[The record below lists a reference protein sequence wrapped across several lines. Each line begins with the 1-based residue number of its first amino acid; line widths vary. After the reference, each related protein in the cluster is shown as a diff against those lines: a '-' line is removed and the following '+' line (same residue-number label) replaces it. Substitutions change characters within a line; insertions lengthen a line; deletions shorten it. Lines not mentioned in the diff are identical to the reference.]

1 MLRPGTIISERYEI
15 IKKVGSGGMADVYKA
30 KCHKLNRY
38 VAFKVLKTEFS
49 DDKNFVNKFREEAQA
64 CAGLSHPNIVN
75 IYDVGDEGDIH
86 FIVMELVEGITLK
99 NYIERKGK
107 LEIKEAVGIAI
118 QIAKGMEVAHLN
130 NIVHRDIKPQNI
142 IISKEG
148 KVKVTDFGIA
158 KAINSNTITANTMGS
173 VHYLS
178 PEQARGGY
186 SDEKSDIYSL
196 GVVLYE
202 MLSGRV
208 PFVGDNTVSVALL
221 HIQSEPIPLRELV
234 PNIPVSIERIVQKA
248 MQKKPERR
256 YFSGSDLIED
266 LKKSIEDPSGNFVVM
281 PTVAD
286 MESPTITMSD
296 EELEII
302 KNASVNKVNSN
313 GGYNNMDP
321 KDNPDFYDEELD
333 DDYYE
338 DEEYEDYDDDFLEED
353 ADVVDPRM
361 EKVVLIGTIV
371 AAIVLVVIILV
382 LISKFFKS
390 IPGGDKD
397 PDANLELTITPEPS
411 PELSPSPEA
420 VETFS
425 MPYLINLRYEDAY
438 DLLKQNSE
446 DINVISTED
455 YSDTVEK
462 GLIIEQYPME
472 GSKITEDG
480 QVRLV
485 ISAGKEAFQIPD
497 VSKKTEAEAVNVLE
511 DLGLSV
517 DIDYQ
522 DSSEIEE
529 GNVISTSPQA
539 NSMVAKGDK
548 IKVIVSKGKY
558 ITIPD
563 LTDMDKDTAIRKIND
578 SGLTVG
584 STSNEENYSAREA
597 GKVASQ
603 IPKPGEKV
611 KEGTTVN
618 IILSIGPEPV
628 VKTFEMP
635 NLVGLRK
642 DDAYN
647 LLRDKSKGL
656 NLGITETNKNSDN
669 YEKGI
674 VMEQYPGKKTEVTED
689 TKFQIVISLGKEL
702 VEVPD
707 VIGNTTD
714 GATTSLTDKG
724 FKVER
729 QFSSHDTVE
738 KDKVISTD
746 PKAGTM
752 LVKGGTIKVY
762 ISEGP
767 R

>member
-15 IKKVGSGGMADVYKA
+15 IEKVGSGGMADVYKA

-75 IYDVGDEGDIH
+75 IYDVGDDGDIH

-196 GVVLYE
+196 GVTLYE

-221 HIQSEPIPLRELV
+221 HIQSEPIPLRELD

-256 YFSGSDLIED
+256 YLSGSDLIED

-286 MESPTITMSD
+286 MDSPTITMSD

-302 KNASVNKVNSN
+302 KNASFNKVNSN

-321 KDNPDFYDEELD
+321 KDKPDFYDEELD

-338 DEEYEDYDDDFLEED
+338 DEEGGDYDDDFLEED
-353 ADVVDPRM
+353 ADIVDPRM

-371 AAIVLVVIILV
+371 VAIVLVVVILF
-382 LISKFFKS
+382 LINRFFNS
-390 IPGGDKD
+390 IPGKDED

-411 PELSPSPEA
+411 PELSPSPEP

-425 MPYLINLRYEDAY
+425 MPYVINLRYEDAY

-446 DINVISTED
+446 DINITSTED

-462 GLIIEQYPME
+462 GKVIEQYPTE
-472 GSKITEDG
+472 STEIKEDG
-480 QVRLV
+480 QIRLV

-497 VSKKTEAEAVNVLE
+497 VSNYSDQQAVTVLTDMGLRVLHDYKKDNN
-511 DLGLSV
+511 
-517 DIDYQ
+517 
-522 DSSEIEE
+522 IEE
-529 GNVISTSPQA
+529 GKVISTNPASGNMA
-539 NSMVAKGDK
+539 VKGDT
-548 IKVIVSKGKY
+548 ITVLVSSGPDTKY
-558 ITIPD
+558 VQVPD
-563 LTDMDKDTAIRKIND
+563 LTDLDETSARSKIEA
-578 SGLTVG
+578 SGLSFGRV
-584 STSNEENYSAREA
+584 SNETGYSNRTA
-597 GKVASQ
+597 GKVAAQSHAAGTDVQ
-603 IPKPGEKV
+603 
-611 KEGTTVN
+611 EGTSID
-618 IILSIGPEPV
+618 IILSIGPEPTPTPTIAPPETEAPKPPGDGRFLKRV
-628 VKTFEMP
+628 
-635 NLVGLRK
+635 
-642 DDAYN
+642 
-647 LLRDKSKGL
+647 LLL
-656 NLGITETNKNSDN
+656 E
-669 YEKGI
+669 
-674 VMEQYPGKKTEVTED
+674 
-689 TKFQIVISLGKEL
+689 
-702 VEVPD
+702 
-707 VIGNTTD
+707 
-714 GATTSLTDKG
+714 
-724 FKVER
+724 
-729 QFSSHDTVE
+729 
-738 KDKVISTD
+738 
-746 PKAGTM
+746 
-752 LVKGGTIKVY
+752 
-762 ISEGP
+762 
-767 R
+767 

>member
-15 IKKVGSGGMADVYKA
+15 IEKVGSGGMADVYKA

-75 IYDVGDEGDIH
+75 IYDVGDDGDIH

-196 GVVLYE
+196 GVTLYE

-221 HIQSEPIPLRELV
+221 HIQSEPIPLRELD

-256 YFSGSDLIED
+256 YLSGSDLIED

-296 EELEII
+296 EELGII

-321 KDNPDFYDEELD
+321 KDKPDFYDEELD

-338 DEEYEDYDDDFLEED
+338 DEEGGDYDDDFLEED
-353 ADVVDPRM
+353 ADIVDPRM

-371 AAIVLVVIILV
+371 VAIVLVVVILF
-382 LISKFFKS
+382 LINRFFNS
-390 IPGGDKD
+390 IPGKDED

-411 PELSPSPEA
+411 PELSPSPEP

-425 MPYLINLRYEDAY
+425 MPYVINLRYEDAY

-446 DINVISTED
+446 DINITSTED

-462 GLIIEQYPME
+462 GKVIEQYPTE
-472 GSKITEDG
+472 STEIKEDG
-480 QVRLV
+480 QIRLV

-497 VSKKTEAEAVNVLE
+497 VSNYSDQQAVTVLTDMGLRVLHDYKKDNN
-511 DLGLSV
+511 
-517 DIDYQ
+517 
-522 DSSEIEE
+522 IEE
-529 GNVISTSPQA
+529 GKVISTNPASGNMA
-539 NSMVAKGDK
+539 VKGDT
-548 IKVIVSKGKY
+548 ITVLVSSGPDTKY
-558 ITIPD
+558 VQVPN
-563 LTDMDKDTAIRKIND
+563 LTDLDETSARSKIEA
-578 SGLTVG
+578 SGLSFGRV
-584 STSNEENYSAREA
+584 SNETGYSNRTA
-597 GKVASQ
+597 GKVATQSHAAGTDVQ
-603 IPKPGEKV
+603 
-611 KEGTTVN
+611 EGTSID
-618 IILSIGPEPV
+618 IILSIGPEPTPTPTTAPIETEAP
-628 VKTFEMP
+628 KPTGDENP
-635 NLVGLRK
+635 PETEAPVG
-642 DDAYN
+642 
-647 LLRDKSKGL
+647 
-656 NLGITETNKNSDN
+656 
-669 YEKGI
+669 
-674 VMEQYPGKKTEVTED
+674 
-689 TKFQIVISLGKEL
+689 
-702 VEVPD
+702 
-707 VIGNTTD
+707 
-714 GATTSLTDKG
+714 
-724 FKVER
+724 
-729 QFSSHDTVE
+729 
-738 KDKVISTD
+738 
-746 PKAGTM
+746 
-752 LVKGGTIKVY
+752 
-762 ISEGP
+762 
-767 R
+767 

>member
-15 IKKVGSGGMADVYKA
+15 IEKVGSGGMADVYKA

-49 DDKNFVNKFREEAQA
+49 DDKNFVSKFREEAQA

-196 GVVLYE
+196 GVTLYE

-221 HIQSEPIPLRELV
+221 HIQSEPIPLRELD

-256 YFSGSDLIED
+256 YLSGSDLIED

-286 MESPTITMSD
+286 MDSPTITMSD

-321 KDNPDFYDEELD
+321 KDKPDFYDEELD

-338 DEEYEDYDDDFLEED
+338 DEEGGDYDDDFLEED
-353 ADVVDPRM
+353 ADIVDPRM

-371 AAIVLVVIILV
+371 VAIVLVVVILF
-382 LISKFFKS
+382 LINRFFNS
-390 IPGGDKD
+390 IPGKDED

-411 PELSPSPEA
+411 PELSPSPEP

-425 MPYLINLRYEDAY
+425 MPYVINLRYEDAY

-446 DINVISTED
+446 DINITSTED

-462 GLIIEQYPME
+462 GKVIEQYPTE
-472 GSKITEDG
+472 STEIKEDG
-480 QVRLV
+480 QIRLV

-497 VSKKTEAEAVNVLE
+497 VSNYSDQQAVTVLTDMGLRVLHDYKKDNN
-511 DLGLSV
+511 
-517 DIDYQ
+517 
-522 DSSEIEE
+522 IEE
-529 GNVISTSPQA
+529 GKVISTNPASGNMA
-539 NSMVAKGDK
+539 VKGDT
-548 IKVIVSKGKY
+548 ITVLVSSGPDTKY
-558 ITIPD
+558 VQVPN
-563 LTDMDKDTAIRKIND
+563 LTDLDETSARSKIEA
-578 SGLTVG
+578 SGLSFGRV
-584 STSNEENYSAREA
+584 SNETGYSNRTA
-597 GKVASQ
+597 GKVAAQSHAAGTDVQ
-603 IPKPGEKV
+603 
-611 KEGTTVN
+611 EGTSID
-618 IILSIGPEPV
+618 IILSIGPEP
-628 VKTFEMP
+628 TP
-635 NLVGLRK
+635 TPTI
-642 DDAYN
+642 AP
-647 LLRDKSKGL
+647 
-656 NLGITETNKNSDN
+656 TET
-669 YEKGI
+669 EAPTTTI
-674 VMEQYPGKKTEVTED
+674 
-689 TKFQIVISLGKEL
+689 
-702 VEVPD
+702 PD
-707 VIGNTTD
+707 SGNT
-714 GATTSLTDKG
+714 
-724 FKVER
+724 
-729 QFSSHDTVE
+729 DTLG
-738 KDKVISTD
+738 
-746 PKAGTM
+746 P
-752 LVKGGTIKVY
+752 GGI
-762 ISEGP
+762 P
-767 R
+767 AD

>member
-15 IKKVGSGGMADVYKA
+15 IEKVGSGGMADVYKA

-75 IYDVGDEGDIH
+75 IYDVGDDGDIH

-196 GVVLYE
+196 GVTLYE

-221 HIQSEPIPLRELV
+221 HIQSEPIPLRELD

-256 YFSGSDLIED
+256 YLSGSDLIED

-286 MESPTITMSD
+286 MDSPTITMSD

-302 KNASVNKVNSN
+302 KNASFNKVNSN

-321 KDNPDFYDEELD
+321 KDKPDFYDEELD

-338 DEEYEDYDDDFLEED
+338 DEEGGDYDDDFLEED
-353 ADVVDPRM
+353 ADIVDPRM

-371 AAIVLVVIILV
+371 VAIVLVVVILF
-382 LISKFFKS
+382 LINRFFNS
-390 IPGGDKD
+390 IPGKDED

-411 PELSPSPEA
+411 PELSPSPEP

-425 MPYLINLRYEDAY
+425 MPYVINLRYEDAY

-446 DINVISTED
+446 DINITSTED

-462 GLIIEQYPME
+462 GKVIEQYPTE
-472 GSKITEDG
+472 STEIKEDG
-480 QVRLV
+480 QIRLV

-497 VSKKTEAEAVNVLE
+497 VSNYSDQQAVTVLTDMGLRVLHDYKKDNN
-511 DLGLSV
+511 
-517 DIDYQ
+517 
-522 DSSEIEE
+522 IEE
-529 GNVISTSPQA
+529 GKVISTNPASGNMA
-539 NSMVAKGDK
+539 VKGDT
-548 IKVIVSKGKY
+548 ITVLVSSGPDTKY
-558 ITIPD
+558 VQVPD
-563 LTDMDKDTAIRKIND
+563 LTDLDETSARSKIEA
-578 SGLTVG
+578 SGLSFGRV
-584 STSNEENYSAREA
+584 SNETGYSNRTA
-597 GKVASQ
+597 GKVAAQSHAAGTDVQ
-603 IPKPGEKV
+603 
-611 KEGTTVN
+611 EGTSID
-618 IILSIGPEPV
+618 IILSIGPEP
-628 VKTFEMP
+628 TPTPTIAPPE
-635 NLVGLRK
+635 
-642 DDAYN
+642 
-647 LLRDKSKGL
+647 
-656 NLGITETNKNSDN
+656 TEAPKP
-669 YEKGI
+669 
-674 VMEQYPGKKTEVTED
+674 PGDENPSPGDENPSPGD
-689 TKFQIVISLGKEL
+689 ENPS
-702 VEVPD
+702 P
-707 VIGNTTD
+707 
-714 GATTSLTDKG
+714 
-724 FKVER
+724 
-729 QFSSHDTVE
+729 
-738 KDKVISTD
+738 
-746 PKAGTM
+746 
-752 LVKGGTIKVY
+752 
-762 ISEGP
+762 
-767 R
+767 